1 MTPRLKE
8 CLDFISGFWAGNGY
22 APSFDEIKDGLNA
35 KSKSSVAALVDK
47 LEARGY
53 ITRIPNLARSI
64 RVVGSTNTPDE
75 VPAIPEPTPQPE
87 KSDAGDD
94 VPWA

>member
-8 CLDFISGFWAGNGY
+8 CLDFISEFWAGKGY

-53 ITRIPNLARSI
+53 ITRIANLARSI
-64 RVVGSTNTPDE
+64 RVVPGE
-75 VPAIPEPTPQPE
+75 VPAILPAPQPE
-87 KSDAGDD
+87 KSDADD